1 MQRGKRGQ
9 CFQEVRRGL
18 ERRPWVQGLDNLVRS
33 GVMHLGVRD
42 KPRIAVISG
51 ITTGMWD
58 VRCCSAIE
66 NRITRVTQP
75 ILTHSVVVELWISL
89 TTRG

>member
-18 ERRPWVQGLDNLVRS
+18 ERRPGVQGLNNLVGS
-33 GVMHLGVRD
+33 GVVHLGVRD
-42 KPRIAVISG
+42 KPRIAVIPG
-51 ITTGMWD
+51 ITTGMWE

-66 NRITRVTQP
+66 NRITRVTQAM
-75 ILTHSVVVELWISL
+75 LTHSGVVELWIH
-89 TTRG
+89 